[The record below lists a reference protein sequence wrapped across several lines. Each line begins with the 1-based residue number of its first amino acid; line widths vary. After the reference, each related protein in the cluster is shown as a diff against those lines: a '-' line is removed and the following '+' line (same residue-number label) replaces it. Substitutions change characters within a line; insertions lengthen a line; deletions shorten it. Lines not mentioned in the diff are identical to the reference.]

1 MKKFIFGILILTTN
15 LLANDLNE
23 ALKAYNASDYKKAA
37 KLSKKACDNGN
48 AWSCNNLG
56 FLYDNGQGVKKDYKK
71 ASNLYQKACNGGY
84 RGACFNL
91 GLYMLTERA

>member
-1 MKKFIFGILILTTN
+1 MKKFIFGILILTAN

-23 ALKAYNASDYKKAA
+23 ALKAYKASDYKKAA

-56 FLYDNGQGVKKDYKK
+56 FLYDNGQGVKKIIKK
-71 ASNLYQKACNGGY
+71 QQSFIKKLAA
-84 RGACFNL
+84 ADI
-91 GLYMLTERA
+91 